1 MKVNGW
7 ISIVAVT
14 CLLLI
19 VGCEKD
25 AEPDLS
31 GIITLSS
38 QLHPSEE
45 SFYLY
50 GFSFEEGEKYRY
62 PHQDDPLPDIILE
75 VFPVGEG
82 DEQTILPGFNTPGL
96 VNGFAL
102 VGEFSTWDEAYE
114 FYKNYD
120 KVEDGLHYETASDV
134 VELYQ
139 VWVQLTAEGDYVR
152 MVVKDIQL
160 FESETGDP
168 YNEVS
173 LEYAYAPDGSMEFSC
188 GCN

>member
-1 MKVNGW
+1 MKAKGW
-7 ISIVAVT
+7 ISIVAAT

-38 QLHPSEE
+38 QLHGTGPY
-45 SFYLY
+45 YLY
-50 GFSFEEGEKYRY
+50 GFSFEEGEMYRY
-62 PHQDDPLPDIILE
+62 PHQDEPLPDIILE

-102 VGEFSTWDEAYE
+102 VGEFSTWDDAYE
-114 FYKNYD
+114 FYNNYD

-134 VELYQ
+134 VE
-139 VWVQLTAEGDYVR
+139 
-152 MVVKDIQL
+152 
-160 FESETGDP
+160 
-168 YNEVS
+168 
-173 LEYAYAPDGSMEFSC
+173 
-188 GCN
+188 